1 MRRRGHCTEM
11 VPTPWF
17 AVALFVVAGPPRI
30 EQVADVHARQG
41 EQDERDQH
49 ARGGAG
55 AGAAT
60 PNDTNAFL

>member
-1 MRRRGHCTEM
+1 M
-11 VPTPWF
+11 
-17 AVALFVVAGPPRI
+17 VAGPPRI